1 MCTGGSRTTA
11 TSKMEHSDNTS
22 PFLAVNF
29 YHKCSIVDVAA
40 VLDPP
45 LMWTLQSCW
54 KSNSKM
60 QCRDTSI
67 FQPNRDKALQK
78 LLTIFTSFVVDIWL
92 GPEYVPARP
101 ASTQDCH
108 S

>member
-1 MCTGGSRTTA
+1 
-11 TSKMEHSDNTS
+11 
-22 PFLAVNF
+22 
-29 YHKCSIVDVAA
+29 
-40 VLDPP
+40 
-45 LMWTLQSCW
+45 
-54 KSNSKM
+54 M